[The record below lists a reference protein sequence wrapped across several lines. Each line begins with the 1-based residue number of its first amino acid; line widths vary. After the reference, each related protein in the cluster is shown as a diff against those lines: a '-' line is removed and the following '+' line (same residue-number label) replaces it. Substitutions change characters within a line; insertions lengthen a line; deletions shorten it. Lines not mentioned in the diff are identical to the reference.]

1 MTHPRPTMVNQE
13 LLFWSVLVVV
23 ELIVIAVLVPSGF
36 LSFLA
41 ALAVVPVV
49 YWPLQDSL
57 KWPVPAAPSPGQPAA
72 AQDPAVH

>member
-1 MTHPRPTMVNQE
+1 MTEPRPTMVNQE

-41 ALAVVPVV
+41 ALAAVPIV

-57 KWPVPAAPSPGQPAA
+57 KWPVPPAQPPGQPAV
-72 AQDPAVH
+72 AQDPTVH